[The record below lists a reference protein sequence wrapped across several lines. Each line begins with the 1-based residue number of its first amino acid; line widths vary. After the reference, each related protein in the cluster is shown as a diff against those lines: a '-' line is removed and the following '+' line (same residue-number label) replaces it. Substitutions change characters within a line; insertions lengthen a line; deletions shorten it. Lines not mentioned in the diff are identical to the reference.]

1 MNGIHVVLCS
11 PRIPQNTGNIIRL
24 CANTGAEL
32 HLVHPL
38 GFDMGSSN
46 LKRAALDYTDLTT
59 ICEHASFSDYKQKFP
74 DRRLLATTSSGNA
87 LYSSIEYTNNDSII
101 FGSEDT
107 GLSAEIVSLF
117 KEDELIKIPMQP
129 SNRSINLSNAVAIV
143 TYEAWKQSSFI
154 GTDSNDITKHF
165 S

>member
-1 MNGIHVVLCS
+1 MNSIHVVLCS

-38 GFDMGSSN
+38 GFDMGSAN

-59 ICEHASFSDYKQKFP
+59 ICEHASFDEYKKQFSN
-74 DRRLLATTSSGNA
+74 RRLLATTSSGNT
-87 LYSSIEYTNNDSII
+87 LYSSIEYTTNDSII

-117 KEDELIKIPMQP
+117 KEDALIKIPMQP
-129 SNRSINLSNAVAIV
+129 SNRSLNLSNAVAIV
-143 TYEAWKQSSFI
+143 MYEAWRQSNFI